1 MKPTHPLQPEDVM
14 AYLDGETTPAEA
26 RDIGAHLAGCESCQ
40 RLAADLRDRSTRLQ
54 AWQIGDPPASLVAPK
69 SHSADPRRS
78 IRMASG
84 RLWSVLAARPWL
96 SAAAVVVVIAAG
108 ALIQPNPKVK
118 LDASAVASSA
128 APLSYAEHLSREM
141 PETLGASRPADS
153 ISRFSTQKAA
163 QSNQGTAAPQTLDAG
178 PRIVRTATLRIV
190 ATDFDRIRPAIDRIL
205 QNVGGFVG
213 DVTASDRPGS
223 VRSIRGTLRIP
234 GAQFSTA
241 LAQLRALGRVTEDA
255 QNAED
260 VTATVVDLD
269 VRLANGRATEK
280 RLNQVLQNRTGSVA
294 DVLEVEREIARV
306 RMEIERLEAQRTQLD
321 RRIEYG
327 TVTLEVLEERAA
339 GVALGP
345 VPIPTRIRHAI
356 ADGVESAAMSMLDAT
371 LFVLRAGP
379 VLLLW
384 MTVLGLPAWL
394 IFRRHAVR
402 PGQRPGGV

>member
-14 AYLDGETTPAEA
+14 AYLDGETTPVEA
-26 RDIGAHLAGCESCQ
+26 RDIDTHLASCESCQ
-40 RLAADLRDRSTRLQ
+40 RLAADLRDGSTHLH

-69 SHSADPRRS
+69 SRPPGSRHA
-78 IRMASG
+78 IGIAGG
-84 RLWSVLAARPWL
+84 RLGTVLAARPWL
-96 SAAAVVVVIAAG
+96 AAAAVVVVIAAG

-118 LDASAVASSA
+118 LDATSDAVSHAEYASREKPETIVDSPLSA
-128 APLSYAEHLSREM
+128 ADAMRRSL
-141 PETLGASRPADS
+141 RP
-153 ISRFSTQKAA
+153 TPA
-163 QSNQGTAAPQTLDAG
+163 QANQGNAAPQIIEAG

-190 ATDFDRIRPAIDRIL
+190 ATDFDRIRPAIERIL
-205 QNVGGFVG
+205 QSVGGFVG
-213 DVTASDRPGS
+213 DVTASDKPGS
-223 VRSIRGTLRIP
+223 ARSIRGTLRIP

-306 RMEIERLEAQRTQLD
+306 RTEIEQLEAQRMQLD

-345 VPIPTRIRHAI
+345 VPVPTRIRHAI

-379 VLLLW
+379 VLLVW
-384 MTVLGLPAWL
+384 TTVLGLPAWL

-402 PGQRPGGV
+402 AGQRPGGV